1 VKSRIFI
8 FFFIFL
14 FGWLLS
20 CNNDPVAV
28 YSLGK
33 TETTASETGSNKIGI
48 IKKQKLSS
56 MLYELAVS
64 QDPESFAKTHDILLD
79 KDRVRVYIFFDPT
92 SSDPD
97 RKKILKDHG
106 VIIEKSAA
114 GMIRGL
120 VAIDHLISLSQ
131 EPAIQ
136 SIRLPDRLIKTRK
149 TGP

>member
-1 VKSRIFI
+1 VKSRNFI

-14 FGWLLS
+14 FGWLTS
-20 CNNDPVAV
+20 CNNDPVV
-28 YSLGK
+28 VHSLGK
-33 TETTASETGSNKIGI
+33 TETKASETGSNKIGD

-79 KDRVRVYIFFDPT
+79 KNRVRVYIFFNPT
-92 SSDPD
+92 SSDQD
-97 RKKILKDHG
+97 RKKILKDHE
-106 VIIEKSAA
+106 ITIEKSAA

-120 VAIDHLISLSQ
+120 VTVDHLISLSQ

-136 SIRLPDRLIKTRK
+136 SIRLPDRLIETRK
-149 TGP
+149 KSL

>member
-1 VKSRIFI
+1 VKIRIFI

-14 FGWLLS
+14 FGWLVS
-20 CNNDPVAV
+20 CNNGPVV
-28 YSLGK
+28 VHSLGK
-33 TETTASETGSNKIGI
+33 TEAKAPETGSNKIGD

-79 KDRVRVYIFFDPT
+79 KNRVRVYIFFDPT
-92 SSDPD
+92 SSEQD
-97 RKKILKDHG
+97 REKILKDHE

-114 GMIRGL
+114 GMTRGL
-120 VAIDHLISLSQ
+120 VTVDHLISLSQ

-136 SIRLPDRLIKTRK
+136 SIRLPDRLIETKK
-149 TGP
+149 KSL

>member
-1 VKSRIFI
+1 MKIRIFI

-14 FGWLLS
+14 FGWLVS
-20 CNNDPVAV
+20 CNNDPIVV
-28 YSLGK
+28 PSPGK
-33 TETTASETGSNKIGI
+33 TETKTSETGSNKIGD

-79 KDRVRVYIFFDPT
+79 KNRVRVYIFFDPT
-92 SSDPD
+92 SSDLD
-97 RKKILKDHG
+97 RKNILKDHE

-120 VAIDHLISLSQ
+120 VTVDHLILLSQ

-136 SIRLPDRLIKTRK
+136 SIRLPDRLIETRK
-149 TGP
+149 KSL